1 MSRIELKGVTVE
13 FPIFSAN
20 SRSLKNAVLSA
31 TTGGRVGKDRHNYV
45 CVRALDQVS
54 IEIQHGERVG
64 LVGHNGA
71 GKTTLLRVIA
81 GIYEPLQGSVI
92 VEGTPTPMFDVS
104 LGIDADATGLEN
116 IVLRGLYMG
125 LSKAE
130 ILRKMDDVA
139 GFTELGQFLDL
150 PVRTYSEG
158 MRARLAFAMA
168 TCIEPDILLLDE
180 GIGAG
185 DAAFFER
192 ANQRLESF
200 IHSTGILVL
209 ASHSEELTRKFCN
222 RIALIEHGQVV
233 WYGDLEEGYDRYH
246 DAILQRAT
254 LPGPSSVDG
263 AGSGRPV
270 TAPAAQG

>member
-1 MSRIELKGVTVE
+1 MSRIELKNITVE
-13 FPIFSAN
+13 FPIYSAN

-31 TTGGRVGKDRHNYV
+31 TTGGRVGKDHHNYV

-54 IEIQHGERVG
+54 LNIAHGERVG

-81 GIYEPLQGSVI
+81 GIYEPLHGELI
-92 VEGTPTPMFDVS
+92 IDGTPTPMFDVS

-125 LSKAE
+125 MSKAE
-130 ILRKMDDVA
+130 IVQRMDEVA
-139 GFTELGQFLDL
+139 AFTELGQFLDL

-168 TCIEPDILLLDE
+168 TCVEPDILLLDE

-200 IHSTGILVL
+200 IHKTGILIL
-209 ASHSEELTRKFCN
+209 ASHSEALTRRFCDK
-222 RIALIEHGQVV
+222 IALMEHGNIL
-233 WYGDLEEGYDRYH
+233 WYGDIDEGYARYH
-246 DAILQRAT
+246 RAVLPQLSSRYPEQRSHAE
-254 LPGPSSVDG
+254 P
-263 AGSGRPV
+263 
-270 TAPAAQG
+270 

>member
-13 FPIFSAN
+13 FPIYSAN
-20 SRSLKNAVLSA
+20 GRSLKNAVLSA
-31 TTGGRVGKDRHNYV
+31 TTGGRVGRDRHNYV
-45 CVRALDQVS
+45 CVRALDRVS
-54 IEIQHGERVG
+54 IEIRHGERVG

-81 GIYEPLQGSVI
+81 CIYEPLQGEVI
-92 VEGTPTPMFDVS
+92 IEGMPTPMFDVS

-125 LSKAE
+125 LTKTE
-130 ILRKMDDVA
+130 ILRKMDEVA

-200 IHSTGILVL
+200 IHSTGIMVL
-209 ASHSEELTRKFCN
+209 ASHSEELVRRFCN
-222 RIALIEHGQVV
+222 RIAVVEHGQIV
-233 WYGDLEEGYDRYH
+233 WYGDVDEGYERYH
-246 DAILQRAT
+246 EAVLKKPAT
-254 LPGPSSVDG
+254 SAAPASAVAGAVD
-263 AGSGRPV
+263 PV
-270 TAPAAQG
+270 TARAVQN

>member
-1 MSRIELKGVTVE
+1 MSRIELKDVIVE
-13 FPIFSAN
+13 FPIYSAN

-31 TTGGRVGKDRHNYV
+31 TTGGRVGRDHHNYV
-45 CVRALDQVS
+45 CVRALDRVS
-54 IEIQHGERVG
+54 IDIQHGERVG

-81 GIYEPLQGSVI
+81 GIYEPLQGAVVI
-92 VEGTPTPMFDVS
+92 EGTPTPMFDIS
-104 LGIDADATGLEN
+104 LGIDSDATGLEN

-125 LSKAE
+125 LAKAV
-130 ILRKMDDVA
+130 ILQKIDEVA
-139 GFTELGQFLDL
+139 NFTELGQFLDL

-168 TCIEPDILLLDE
+168 TCIEPDVLLLDE
-180 GIGAG
+180 GLGAG

-209 ASHSEELTRKFCN
+209 ASHSEALTRKFCN
-222 RIALIEHGQVV
+222 RIALMEHGQII
-233 WYGDLEEGYDRYH
+233 WYGDIDEGYDRYH
-246 DAILQRAT
+246 DAILEQPQYSVSAT
-254 LPGPSSVDG
+254 TI
-263 AGSGRPV
+263 AR
-270 TAPAAQG
+270 

>member
-31 TTGGRVGKDRHNYV
+31 TTGGRVGRDRHNYV

-54 IEIQHGERVG
+54 IEIRHGERVG

-81 GIYEPLQGSVI
+81 GIYEPLQGSVVI
-92 VEGTPTPMFDVS
+92 EGTPTPMFDVS

-222 RIALIEHGQVV
+222 RIALIEHGQIV

-246 DAILQRAT
+246 RTILDQASPSYESLRQR
-254 LPGPSSVDG
+254 PH
-263 AGSGRPV
+263 
-270 TAPAAQG
+270 QQEIE

>member
-1 MSRIELKGVTVE
+1 MSRIELKGVSVE
-13 FPIFSAN
+13 FSIYSAN

-31 TTGGRVGKDRHNYV
+31 TTGGRLGRDRHNYV

-54 IEIQHGERVG
+54 IEIEHGQRVG

-71 GKTTLLRVIA
+71 GKTTLLRAIA
-81 GIYEPLQGSVI
+81 GIYEPLQGKIVI
-92 VEGTPTPMFDVS
+92 EGTPTPMFDVS
-104 LGIDADATGLEN
+104 LGIDADSTGLEN

-125 LSKAE
+125 LSKVE
-130 ILRKMDDVA
+130 IVRRMDDVA
-139 GFTELGQFLDL
+139 EFTELGQFLDL

-192 ANQRLESF
+192 ANQRLDTF
-200 IHSTGILVL
+200 IHRTGILIL
-209 ASHSEELTRKFCN
+209 ASHSEELTRRFCDK
-222 RIALIEHGQVV
+222 IALMEHGHII
-233 WYGDLEEGYDRYH
+233 WYGDIEEGYARYH
-246 DAILQRAT
+246 QAILPH
-254 LPGPSSVDG
+254 PG
-263 AGSGRPV
+263 
-270 TAPAAQG
+270 

>member
-1 MSRIELKGVTVE
+1 MSRIELTGVTVE
-13 FPIFSAN
+13 FPIYSAN

-45 CVRALDQVS
+45 CIRALDQVS
-54 IEIQHGERVG
+54 IDIGHGERVG

-71 GKTTLLRVIA
+71 GKPTLLRAIA
-81 GIYEPLQGSVI
+81 GIYQPLQGEIVI
-92 VEGTPTPMFDVS
+92 EGTPTPMFDVS
-104 LGIDADATGLEN
+104 LGIDADSTGLEN

-125 LSKAE
+125 LSRAE
-130 ILRKMDDVA
+130 IIRKMDEVA
-139 GFTELGQFLDL
+139 DFTELGQFLDL

-185 DAAFFER
+185 DAAFYER

-200 IHSTGILVL
+200 IHRTGILIL
-209 ASHSEELTRKFCN
+209 ASHSEELTRRFCDK
-222 RIALIEHGQVV
+222 IALMEHGHIV
-233 WYGDLEEGYDRYH
+233 WYGDINEGYARYH
-246 DAILQRAT
+246 QAV
-254 LPGPSSVDG
+254 LP
-263 AGSGRPV
+263 RP
-270 TAPAAQG
+270 G

>member
-1 MSRIELKGVTVE
+1 MSRIELKDVTVE

-20 SRSLKNAVLSA
+20 SRSLKSAVLSA
-31 TTGGRVGKDRHNYV
+31 TTGGHVGRDRHNYV

-54 IEIQHGERVG
+54 IDIQHGERVG

-81 GIYEPLQGSVI
+81 GIYEPLQGSVVI
-92 VEGTPTPMFDVS
+92 DGTPTPMFDVS

-180 GIGAG
+180 GIVAG

-192 ANQRLESF
+192 ANQRPESF

-209 ASHSEELTRKFCN
+209 ASHSEQLIRKFCN
-222 RIALIEHGQVV
+222 RIALMEHGQIA
-233 WYGDLEEGYDRYH
+233 WYGNLEEGYDRYH
-246 DAILQRAT
+246 EAILAQ
-254 LPGPSSVDG
+254 PNPSAAS
-263 AGSGRPV
+263 AGEVSHPREPV
-270 TAPAAQG
+270 TAPAIRG

>member
-13 FPIFSAN
+13 FPIYSAN
-20 SRSLKNAVLSA
+20 GRSLKNAVLSA
-31 TTGGRVGKDRHNYV
+31 TTGGRVGRDRHNYV
-45 CVRALDQVS
+45 CVRALDRVS
-54 IEIQHGERVG
+54 IEIRHGERVG

-71 GKTTLLRVIA
+71 GKTPLLGVIA
-81 GIYEPLQGSVI
+81 GIYEPLQGEVI
-92 VEGTPTPMFDVS
+92 IEGMPTPMFDVS

-125 LSKAE
+125 LTKTE
-130 ILRKMDDVA
+130 ILRKMDEVA

-200 IHSTGILVL
+200 IHSTGIMVF
-209 ASHSEELTRKFCN
+209 ASHSEELVRRFCN
-222 RIALIEHGQVV
+222 RIAGVEHGEMG
-233 WYGDLEEGYDRYH
+233 GDGDCDEGYGRYH
-246 DAILQRAT
+246 GAVLKKPAT
-254 LPGPSSVDG
+254 SAAPASAVAGAVD
-263 AGSGRPV
+263 PV
-270 TAPAAQG
+270 TARAVQN

>member
-1 MSRIELKGVTVE
+1 MSRIELKGVSVE
-13 FPIFSAN
+13 FSIYSAN

-31 TTGGRVGKDRHNYV
+31 TTGGRLGRDRHNYV

-54 IEIQHGERVG
+54 ITIEHGQRVG

-71 GKTTLLRVIA
+71 GKTTMLRAIA
-81 GIYEPLQGSVI
+81 GIYEPLQGEIVI
-92 VEGTPTPMFDVS
+92 EGTPTPMFDVS
-104 LGIDADATGLEN
+104 LGIDADSTGLEN

-125 LSKAE
+125 LTKAE
-130 ILRKMDDVA
+130 IVRKMDEVA
-139 GFTELGQFLDL
+139 DFTELGQFLDL

-192 ANQRLESF
+192 ANQRLDTF
-200 IHSTGILVL
+200 IDRTGILIL
-209 ASHSEELTRKFCN
+209 ASHSEELTRRFCDK
-222 RIALIEHGQVV
+222 IALMEHGHII
-233 WYGDLEEGYDRYH
+233 WYGDIEEGYARYH
-246 DAILQRAT
+246 QAIH
-254 LPGPSSVDG
+254 PH
-263 AGSGRPV
+263 
-270 TAPAAQG
+270 PA

>member
-1 MSRIELKGVTVE
+1 MSRIELKGVSVE
-13 FPIFSAN
+13 FSIYSAN

-31 TTGGRVGKDRHNYV
+31 TTGGRLGRDRHNYV

-54 IEIQHGERVG
+54 IEIEHGQRVG

-71 GKTTLLRVIA
+71 GKTTLLRAIA
-81 GIYEPLQGSVI
+81 GIYEPLQGEIVI
-92 VEGTPTPMFDVS
+92 EGTPTPMFDVS
-104 LGIDADATGLEN
+104 LGIDADSTGLEN

-125 LSKAE
+125 LSKVEIVRRMDEVAE
-130 ILRKMDDVA
+130 
-139 GFTELGQFLDL
+139 FTELGQFLDL

-192 ANQRLESF
+192 ANQRLDTF
-200 IHSTGILVL
+200 IHRTGILIL
-209 ASHSEELTRKFCN
+209 ASHSEELTRRFCDK
-222 RIALIEHGQVV
+222 IALMEHGHII
-233 WYGDLEEGYDRYH
+233 WYGDIEEGYARYH
-246 DAILQRAT
+246 QAILSR
-254 LPGPSSVDG
+254 PG
-263 AGSGRPV
+263 
-270 TAPAAQG
+270 

>member
-1 MSRIELKGVTVE
+1 MSRIELKGVSVE
-13 FPIFSAN
+13 FPVYSAN

-31 TTGGRVGKDRHNYV
+31 TTGGRVGRDRHNYV
-45 CVRALDQVS
+45 CIRALDQVS
-54 IEIQHGERVG
+54 IEIQHGQRVG

-71 GKTTLLRVIA
+71 GKTTLLRLIA
-81 GIYEPLQGSVI
+81 GIYEPLHGDIV

-104 LGIDADATGLEN
+104 LGIDADSTGLEN

-130 ILRKMDDVA
+130 IIRKMDDVA
-139 GFTELGQFLDL
+139 DFTELGQFLDL

-200 IHSTGILVL
+200 IHSTGILIL
-209 ASHSEELTRKFCN
+209 ASHSEALTRKFCDK
-222 RIALIEHGQVV
+222 IALMEHGHII
-233 WYGDLEEGYDRYH
+233 WYGGIEEGYARYH
-246 DAILQRAT
+246 QAV
-254 LPGPSSVDG
+254 LPQPG
-263 AGSGRPV
+263 
-270 TAPAAQG
+270 

>member
-1 MSRIELKGVTVE
+1 MSRIELKDVTVE
-13 FPIFSAN
+13 FPIYSAN

-31 TTGGRVGKDRHNYV
+31 TTGGRVGRDRHNYV
-45 CVRALDQVS
+45 CVRALDRVS
-54 IEIQHGERVG
+54 IDIQHGERVG

-81 GIYEPLQGSVI
+81 GIYEPLQGAVVI
-92 VEGTPTPMFDVS
+92 EGTPTPMFDVS
-104 LGIDADATGLEN
+104 LGIDSDATGLEN

-125 LSKAE
+125 LSKVE
-130 ILRKMDDVA
+130 IHRKMDEIA
-139 GFTELGQFLDL
+139 GFTELGQFLDF

-200 IHSTGILVL
+200 IHSTGILIL
-209 ASHSEELTRKFCN
+209 ASHSEQLTRKFCN
-222 RIALIEHGQVV
+222 KIALMEHGHIV
-233 WYGDLEEGYDRYH
+233 WYGDIEEGYDRYY
-246 DAILQRAT
+246 QAT
-254 LPGPSSVDG
+254 LQQPKSSSS
-263 AGSGRPV
+263 GSSR
-270 TAPAAQG
+270 A

>member
-1 MSRIELKGVTVE
+1 MSRIELKGVSVE
-13 FPIFSAN
+13 FPIYSAN

-31 TTGGRVGKDRHNYV
+31 TTGGRVGRDRHNYV

-54 IEIQHGERVG
+54 IEIEHGQRVG

-71 GKTTLLRVIA
+71 GKTTLLRAIA
-81 GIYEPLQGSVI
+81 GIYEPLQGEIVI
-92 VEGTPTPMFDVS
+92 EGTPTPMFDVS
-104 LGIDADATGLEN
+104 LGIDADSTGLEN

-125 LSKAE
+125 LSKVE
-130 ILRKMDDVA
+130 IVRKMDEVA
-139 GFTELGQFLDL
+139 DFTELGPFLDL

-192 ANQRLESF
+192 ANQRLDTF
-200 IHSTGILVL
+200 IHRTGILIL
-209 ASHSEELTRKFCN
+209 ASHSEELTRRFCDK
-222 RIALIEHGQVV
+222 IALMEHGHII
-233 WYGDLEEGYDRYH
+233 WYGDIEEGYARYH
-246 DAILQRAT
+246 RAILPH
-254 LPGPSSVDG
+254 PG
-263 AGSGRPV
+263 
-270 TAPAAQG
+270 

>member
-20 SRSLKNAVLSA
+20 SRSLKSAVLSA
-31 TTGGRVGKDRHNYV
+31 TTGGHVGRDRHNYV
-45 CVRALDQVS
+45 CVRALDRVS
-54 IEIQHGERVG
+54 IEIRHGERVG

-92 VEGTPTPMFDVS
+92 IEGTPTPMFDVS

-125 LSKAE
+125 LSRAE

-222 RIALIEHGQVV
+222 RIALIEHGQIV
-233 WYGDLEEGYDRYH
+233 WYGDLEEGYERYH
-246 DAILQRAT
+246 DAILQQ
-254 LPGPSSVDG
+254 PGTSGASSGV
-263 AGSGRPV
+263 AGPAGPV
-270 TAPAAQG
+270 TAPAVQS

>member
-13 FPIFSAN
+13 FPIYSAN
-20 SRSLKNAVLSA
+20 GRSLKNAVLSA
-31 TTGGRVGKDRHNYV
+31 TTGGRVGRDRHNYV
-45 CVRALDQVS
+45 CVRALDRVS
-54 IEIQHGERVG
+54 IEIRHGERVG

-81 GIYEPLQGSVI
+81 GIYEPLQGEVI
-92 VEGTPTPMFDVS
+92 IEGMPTPMFDVS

-125 LSKAE
+125 LTKTE
-130 ILRKMDDVA
+130 ILRKMDEVA

-200 IHSTGILVL
+200 IHSTGIMVL
-209 ASHSEELTRKFCN
+209 ASHSEELVRRFCN
-222 RIALIEHGQVV
+222 RIAVVEHGQIV
-233 WYGDLEEGYDRYH
+233 WYGDVDEGYERYH
-246 DAILQRAT
+246 EAVLKKPAT
-254 LPGPSSVDG
+254 SAAPASAVAGAVD
-263 AGSGRPV
+263 PV
-270 TAPAAQG
+270 TARAVQN